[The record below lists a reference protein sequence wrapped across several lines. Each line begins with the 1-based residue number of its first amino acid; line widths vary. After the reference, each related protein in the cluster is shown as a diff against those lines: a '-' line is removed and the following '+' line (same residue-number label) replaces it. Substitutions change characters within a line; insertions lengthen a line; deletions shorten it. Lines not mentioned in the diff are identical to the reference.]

1 MIAPRFIGDCNKGDE
16 IIFICQF
23 KILNG
28 VFMSY
33 NNTTIVRKPNLTPT
47 TKLKKLYIYI
57 KTYDQK

>member
-47 TKLKKLYIYI
+47 TKLKKLYIY
-57 KTYDQK
+57 